1 MRISDWSSDVCSSD
15 LDARPD
21 LRRQARPGR
30 RRSRARAAPGWP
42 LAAVEPGPP
51 RAPQRGRGLRPR
63 QPRLRREGPAQ
74 VRRQGRPRRADLG
87 NRDARETAAA
97 FRSDLAD
104 REEAVMA
111 PDAGTALKPS
121 PSREGEEQARFGVTR

>member
-1 MRISDWSSDVCSSD
+1 MTNSV
-15 LDARPD
+15 PT
-21 LRRQARPGR
+21 RRY
-30 RRSRARAAPGWP
+30 SY
-42 LAAVEPGPP
+42 L
-51 RAPQRGRGLRPR
+51 PQRGRSRRPR
-63 QPRLRREGPAQ
+63 QPRLQRKGPAQ

-111 PDAGTALKPS
+111 PDAGTARKPS
-121 PSREGEEQARFGVTR
+121 PSRGGLGGDGFPSSPGKTHPHPGLPLEGEGDKLGDRKSTSLNYSH

>member
-15 LDARPD
+15 L
-21 LRRQARPGR
+21 
-30 RRSRARAAPGWP
+30 AAPGRP

-63 QPRLRREGPAQ
+63 QPRLQREGPAQ

-111 PDAGTALKPS
+111 PDPGTARKPYPSRGGLGGDGLPPS
-121 PSREGEEQARFGVTR
+121 PAKTPPPPVIHLDGEGDNQ